1 MTEFNGIFRWVYL
14 VGDWIFK
21 FMFLHFLWVFF
32 TLLGLGVFGIAPATC
47 GLFSVIEKWLSKDP
61 DTPVF
66 RSFFDTYK
74 KEFLKSNALS
84 VVIIS
89 ISAFLYVDF
98 MISKKMIQSFFIHI
112 MLIILI
118 ILFFLILLYIY
129 PVFVRYNLKFFHYF
143 KQPFLIALA
152 QPLETFGMI
161 SWVVFIVS
169 IFFHIP
175 IVFIFS
181 GSTLLAYPISWLA
194 LHAFKKIEAK
204 KVV

>member
-1 MTEFNGIFRWVYL
+1 MGQFNGTFRWVYL
-14 VGDWIFK
+14 IGDWIFK
-21 FMFLHFLWVFF
+21 FMFLHFLWMVF
-32 TLLGLGVFGIAPATC
+32 TLLGLGIFGIAPATC

-66 RSFFDTYK
+66 RSFLDTYK

-84 VVIIS
+84 VVIIG

-98 MISKKMIQSFFIHI
+98 IISKKMIQSFFLHI

-118 ILFFLILLYIY
+118 LLFALTLLYIY

-152 QPLETFGMI
+152 QPLETFGMVF
-161 SWVVFIVS
+161 WVIFILT

-175 IVFIFS
+175 IVFIFT
-181 GSTLLAYPISWLA
+181 GSTLFAYPISWLA

-204 KVV
+204 KAV